1 MKGKATNDATAT
13 AQALLSL
20 VQHDANM
27 VDLQDQGEILLPATK
42 MSCNDNKDEGRLLE
56 MKSEVTRLL
65 DDILRILKKQKRTIA
80 DLARDLGRDYN
91 QVYHWLVVRRFNPS
105 GTAVMELKSWRDK
118 WYVAS
123 L

>member
-1 MKGKATNDATAT
+1 
-13 AQALLSL
+13 
-20 VQHDANM
+20 
-27 VDLQDQGEILLPATK
+27 
-42 MSCNDNKDEGRLLE
+42 
-56 MKSEVTRLL
+56 MKSEVTGLL
-65 DDILRILKKQKRTIA
+65 DDIQKILKKQKLTIA

-105 GTAVMELKSWRDK
+105 GTAIMELQTWRNK